1 MEEKIF
7 YVLFEGYVRLR
18 QFLGL
23 ALWLGQARGAGSM
36 ATSSNEHKNMS
47 NKTKLVYKKFFPFV
61 AYFIV

>member
-36 ATSSNEHKNMS
+36 ATSSNEHKNS
-47 NKTKLVYKKFFPFV
+47 LN
-61 AYFIV
+61 